1 MPIEERIRTLLES
14 WAQQTG
20 IRVASSPGTAAGD
33 SDRAAAA
40 LSNEALLERLQ
51 RHTGLAHAA
60 ERLDRVQQMAQD
72 IFDQRAKVTR
82 RPVTPVQPGVKAPGG
97 ASSPVSPAEAA
108 LFSVPDQALA
118 EKLTKTQTNLKRL
131 HSDFADAAAH
141 VARTPVLPAAR
152 AGSAERP
159 SAFVDLGLGRGVSV
173 NGHYRPGVDG
183 VSAAGA
189 AAARGGRDGAPP
201 PMPALLHSRLSQLAA
216 RRLDELSALGDQIV
230 EAVGPMHAS
239 LWRAY
244 IEESRTAQA
253 EAARTAA
260 AAAREAE

>member
-141 VARTPVLPAAR
+141 VARTPVLPAAQDGGR
-152 AGSAERP
+152 KMIEAER
-159 SAFVDLGLGRGVSV
+159 
-173 NGHYRPGVDG
+173 
-183 VSAAGA
+183 AAIVRE
-189 AAARGGRDGAPP
+189 RGG
-201 PMPALLHSRLSQLAA
+201 LAS
-216 RRLDELSALGDQIV
+216 E
-230 EAVGPMHAS
+230 
-239 LWRAY
+239 
-244 IEESRTAQA
+244 RTAYQA
-253 EAARTAA
+253 AIVFLFVVAFLGAFLYSRRGDAQDL
-260 AAAREAE
+260 